1 MVAMN
6 TAALEPRQ
14 SEPSAPSRRN
24 TAHAVNG
31 DRLPASRHTHGNAVV
46 YFGRAED
53 HYAQWPT
60 PTCIIADGPYGVD
73 GFPGNERT
81 PATAAFYAAAVER
94 LDSL

>member
-6 TAALEPRQ
+6 TAALAPRQ
-14 SEPSAPSRRN
+14 SEPSAL

-31 DRLPASRHTHGNAVV
+31 DRLPAPRHTHGNAIV

-73 GFPGNERT
+73 GFPCDERT